1 MRHLH
6 HPWKSLPFSN
16 PKPAETLILPFPG
29 AIDAHAAPTRFPLS
43 PQSSSVCAE
52 LQTPPSPRN
61 FKDLDDRSATKP
73 FSFFFQSSE
82 ILERKKK
89 MKDRSKIE

>member
-52 LQTPPSPRN
+52 LQTPPSPWTIDRLRN
-61 FKDLDDRSATKP
+61 LFL
-73 FSFFFQSSE
+73 FSFRAPKS
-82 ILERKKK
+82 
-89 MKDRSKIE
+89 